1 VTTLRIFKHYIRVQ
15 FLILALVE
23 GAVFIASVYIGTHI
37 RFGGDFGL
45 AEAANAELQ
54 LWPLFPRAMVYAIVM
69 MGSMISLGL
78 HQAQRREGFSEVLLR
93 FGVSGLM
100 GITGLSVIF
109 YLIPQLYIVRGAF
122 VSSFI
127 VSFLL
132 IAIIRYIF
140 FNIVGKD
147 ILKRHILVFGAG
159 ARAASINELREGAAQ
174 NNFYLE
180 GFVHIPGE
188 HDVIDSEKVIHLDTP
203 LLEFVF
209 ERKVE
214 EVVIAVNDRRKD
226 FPLDE
231 LLDCRLSGV
240 EVIEPITFIERE
252 TGKVSLEL
260 LHPSWMIFS
269 DGFQRSHLGSY
280 LERAFD
286 IVGSIAILAVT
297 WPILVVTAVAIWLES
312 GARYPIFYKQ
322 VRVGQNG
329 AHFNLLKF
337 RSMRVD
343 AEKGGIARWAS
354 LGDDR
359 VTRVGRIIRKYRID
373 ELPQII
379 NILRGDMSM
388 VGPRPERPEFVKDLS
403 EKIAYY
409 GERHRVK
416 PGLTGWAQM
425 KYPYGSSEK
434 DAIEKLQYDLYYVK
448 NHSLFLD
455 LYILLQT
462 AQVILWGKGAR

>member
-1 VTTLRIFKHYIRVQ
+1 MFV
-15 FLILALVE
+15 
-23 GAVFIASVYIGTHI
+23 ASVYIGTYI
-37 RFGGDFGL
+37 RFGGDFDL
-45 AEAANAELQ
+45 AEATNEELQ
-54 LWPLFPRAMVYAIVM
+54 LWPLFPRALVYAFIMIV
-69 MGSMISLGL
+69 SMIAVGL
-78 HQAQRREGFSEVLLR
+78 YQTQRREGFSEVLLR
-93 FGVSGLM
+93 HGVSGLI
-100 GITGLSVIF
+100 GITGLSAIF

-132 IAIIRYIF
+132 VATIRYF
-140 FNIVGKD
+140 FFAIVRKD
-147 ILKRHILVFGAG
+147 ILKRHILVFGTG
-159 ARAASINELREGAAQ
+159 ARAASINELREGTDQ

-180 GFVHIPGE
+180 GFVHILGE
-188 HDVIDSEKVIHLDTP
+188 HDVVDYNKVIHLNEP
-203 LLEFVF
+203 LLEFALD
-209 ERKVE
+209 RKVE
-214 EVVIAVNDRRKD
+214 EIVVAVNDRRRN

-231 LLDCRLSGV
+231 LLDCRLSGID
-240 EVIEPITFIERE
+240 VIEPITFIERE

-269 DGFQRSHLGSY
+269 DGFQRSHMRSY

-286 IVGSIAILAVT
+286 IFASVAILAVT
-297 WPILVVTAVAIWLES
+297 WPILMATAVAIWLES
-312 GARYPIFYKQ
+312 GAKHPIFYKQ

-343 AEKGGIARWAS
+343 AEKGGIAQWAG
-354 LGDDR
+354 LNDDR
-359 VTRVGRIIRKYRID
+359 VTHVGRIIRKYRID

-379 NILRGDMSM
+379 NILRGDMSL

-416 PGLTGWAQM
+416 PGLAGWAQI

-462 AQVILWGKGAR
+462 AEVVLWGKGAR

>member
-1 VTTLRIFKHYIRVQ
+1 VTTLRIFKHYIRAQ

-23 GAVFIASVYIGTHI
+23 GAVFIASVYIGTYI
-37 RFGGDFGL
+37 RFSGDFDL
-45 AEAANAELQ
+45 VEATNAELQ
-54 LWPLFPRAMVYAIVM
+54 LWPLFPRALMYALIM
-69 MGSMISLGL
+69 MGSMIALGL
-78 HQAQRREGFSEVLLR
+78 HQAQRREGFSEVILR
-93 FGVSGLM
+93 FGVSGLI

-122 VSSFI
+122 VLSFI

-132 IAIIRYIF
+132 VAIIRYFF
-140 FNIVGKD
+140 FNIVRKD
-147 ILKRHILVFGAG
+147 ILKRHILVFGTG
-159 ARAASINELREGAAQ
+159 ARAASINELREGTDQ

-188 HDVIDSEKVIHLDTP
+188 HDVINSARVIHLDIP

-209 ERKVE
+209 NRKVE
-214 EVVIAVNDRRKD
+214 EIVVAVNDRRKS

-240 EVIEPITFIERE
+240 DVIEPITFIERE
-252 TGKVSLEL
+252 TGRVSLEL

-269 DGFQRSHLGSY
+269 DGFQRSHMRSY

-286 IVGSIAILAVT
+286 IFISIAILAVT
-297 WPILVVTAVAIWLES
+297 WPILLATAVAIWLES
-312 GARYPIFYKQ
+312 GARYPVFYKQ
-322 VRVGQNG
+322 VRVGQHG

-343 AEKGGIARWAS
+343 AEHGGIARWAS
-354 LGDDR
+354 LNDDR

-379 NILRGDMSM
+379 NILRGDMSL

-416 PGLTGWAQM
+416 PGLAGWAQM

-462 AQVILWGKGAR
+462 AEVVLWGKGAR